1 MSAQSVEVAIIGGGI
16 GGLTTAVALNRAGID
31 AHVYEQ
37 ADAYGDIGGH
47 LTIDDAAIAVLARW
61 GLDESFGEI
70 SCLLPQMQVK
80 KLDTGEE
87 IVTMPFPDL
96 GSLGV
101 SDDGRMGTRVV
112 HAFLRADLLDLLLKA
127 VPEGKVHTGCKL
139 TALEGG
145 DESAVASFE
154 NGATVTASIILA
166 ADGVRSLARKMFD
179 DVPATKAGHSVLRT
193 MCPMEAVPEHLRE
206 YQMQFWDGW
215 AFGNKEAQEG
225 VHVLTVPVRDGRFL
239 SVDLQFIGGD
249 QLEDCNPHDLPVD
262 RVMSRYPDT
271 LDPAVQA
278 MIDARVEPIAAYPLF
293 DRPVAEKWVDGRIAI
308 LGDAAHSMRP
318 NLGQGACQSIHD
330 AGALADAFAEYGI
343 STAALESYEAVRK
356 PYTQSIVEIAKKM
369 MVDPK
374 AWKDAGKAG

>member
-1 MSAQSVEVAIIGGGI
+1 MSEHSVEVAIIGGGI
-16 GGLTTAVALNRAGID
+16 GGLTSAVALNHAGID
-31 AHVYEQ
+31 AHVFEQ
-37 ADAYGDIGGH
+37 AEVYGDIGGH

-61 GLDESFGEI
+61 GLAESFADI
-70 SCLLPQMQVK
+70 SCRLPQMQVK

-96 GSLGV
+96 GSMGV

-112 HAFLRADLLDLLLKA
+112 YSFLRADLLDLLVKA
-127 VPEGKVHTGCKL
+127 MPEGKVHNGYKL
-139 TALEGG
+139 SGLEGG
-145 DESAVASFE
+145 DDSATVVFE
-154 NGATVTASIILA
+154 NGESVMASAVLA
-166 ADGVRSLARKMFD
+166 ADGVRSLARRMFD
-179 DVPATKAGHSVLRT
+179 DVPVTKAGHSVLRT
-193 MCPMEAVPEHLRE
+193 MCPIDAVPEALRT
-206 YQMQFWDGW
+206 YQMHFWDGW

-225 VHVLTVPVRDGRFL
+225 VHALTVPVRDGKFL

-262 RVMSRYPDT
+262 RVMARYPDT

-330 AGALADAFAEYGI
+330 AGAIADAFAEHGVNH
-343 STAALESYEAVRK
+343 AALQSYEAVRK
-356 PYTQSIVEIAKKM
+356 PYTQSIVEAAKKV

-374 AWKDAGKAG
+374 AWKGGKKPG

>member
-1 MSAQSVEVAIIGGGI
+1 MSDQSVEVAIIGGGI
-16 GGLTTAVALNRAGID
+16 GGLTTAVALNHAGID

-37 ADAYGDIGGH
+37 VEAYGDIGGH
-47 LTIDDAAIAVLARW
+47 LTIDDAAIAVLDRW
-61 GLDESFGEI
+61 GLADAFHAI
-70 SCLLPQMQVK
+70 SCRLPQMQVK

-96 GSLGV
+96 GALGV

-112 HAFLRADLLDLLLKA
+112 HAFLRADLLDLLIKA
-127 VPEGKVHTGCKL
+127 LPEGKLHTGCKL
-139 TALEGG
+139 TGLEGG
-145 DESAVASFE
+145 LTCATASFE
-154 NGATVTASIILA
+154 NGESVTASVVLA
-166 ADGVRSLARKMFD
+166 ADGVRSLARKKLD

-193 MCPMEAVPEHLRE
+193 MCPIEAVPEELRA

-225 VHVLTVPVRDGRFL
+225 VHALTVPVRDGKFL
-239 SVDLQFIGGD
+239 SVDLQFMGGD
-249 QLEDCNPHDLPVD
+249 QLENCNPHDLPVD

-330 AGALADAFAEYGI
+330 AGAIADAFAEHGM
-343 STAALESYEAVRK
+343 SHEALKSYEAVRK
-356 PYTQSIVEIAKKM
+356 PYTQSIVETAKKI

-374 AWKDAGKAG
+374 AWKSKK